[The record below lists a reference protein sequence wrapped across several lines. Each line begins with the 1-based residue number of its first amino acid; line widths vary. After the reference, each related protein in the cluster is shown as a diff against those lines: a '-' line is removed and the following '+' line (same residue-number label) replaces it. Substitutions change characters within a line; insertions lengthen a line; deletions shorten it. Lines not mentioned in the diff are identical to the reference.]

1 VPDKCREGC
10 STKASWAASVPH
22 SALGLLKPLH
32 TQKKKEKN
40 LVQLFITTVLSKM
53 GYWLATYSNNIFI
66 TKNSQTLQH
75 TNKKKSDNKVWQE
88 NNI

>member
-1 VPDKCREGC
+1 VQRGVQHKGFMGC
-10 STKASWAASVPH
+10 ISASLSIGAFKTLTH
-22 SALGLLKPLH
+22 K
-32 TQKKKEKN
+32 KKKEKN

>member
-1 VPDKCREGC
+1 
-10 STKASWAASVPH
+10 
-22 SALGLLKPLH
+22 
-32 TQKKKEKN
+32 
-40 LVQLFITTVLSKM
+40 M